1 MEIPILTEL
10 ESAHPRLL
18 KRTTLE
24 AGVRIAT
31 DGFTKT
37 AFDRALVT
45 LEDKGQI
52 RIQAGED
59 VQRVSITAE
68 GLNRLADSR

>member
-1 MEIPILTEL
+1 MELAILTEL

-18 KRTTLE
+18 KRTVLQAE
-24 AGVRIAT
+24 VSLVT

-37 AFDRALVT
+37 AFDRAMVV
-45 LEDKGQI
+45 LEQKGQI

>member
-1 MEIPILTEL
+1 MELAILTEL

-18 KRTTLE
+18 KRTVLQAE
-24 AGVRIAT
+24 VSLVT

-37 AFDRALVT
+37 AFDRAMVV
-45 LEDKGQI
+45 LEQKDQI

>member
-1 MEIPILTEL
+1 MELPILTEL

-18 KRTTLE
+18 KRTTLQ
-24 AGVRIAT
+24 ASVALAV

-37 AFDRALVT
+37 AFDRAVVL
-45 LEDKGQI
+45 LEQKDQI

-59 VQRVSITAE
+59 VQRIAITAE
-68 GLNRLADSR
+68 GLNRLAETR

>member
-1 MEIPILTEL
+1 MEVPILTEL
-10 ESAHPRLL
+10 ETAHPRLL
-18 KRTTLE
+18 KRTTLQ
-24 AGVRIAT
+24 AGVQLAV

-37 AFDRALVT
+37 AFDRALVV
-45 LEDKGQI
+45 LEGKNQI

-68 GLNRLADSR
+68 GLNRLAESR

>member
-1 MEIPILTEL
+1 MELTILNEL

-18 KRTTLE
+18 KRTTLQ
-24 AGVRIAT
+24 ASVQLAV

-37 AFDRALVT
+37 AFDRHMVK
-45 LEDKGQI
+45 LEEKSQI
-52 RIQAGED
+52 RIHAGED

-68 GLNRLADSR
+68 GLNRLAESR

>member
-1 MEIPILTEL
+1 MELAILTEL

-18 KRTTLE
+18 KRTVLQAE
-24 AGVRIAT
+24 VSLVT

-37 AFDRALVT
+37 AFDRALVV
-45 LEDKGQI
+45 LEQKGQI